1 MISDL
6 LKTLHLLTVISEI
19 QVTTGYSITKN
30 FRPQIFIA
38 LLIKTE
44 KQTT

>member
-6 LKTLHLLTVISEI
+6 LKTLHLLTVIFEI
-19 QVTTGYSITKN
+19 QATTGYRITKN
-30 FRPQIFIA
+30 FRTQIFIA
-38 LLIKTE
+38 LLIKTA